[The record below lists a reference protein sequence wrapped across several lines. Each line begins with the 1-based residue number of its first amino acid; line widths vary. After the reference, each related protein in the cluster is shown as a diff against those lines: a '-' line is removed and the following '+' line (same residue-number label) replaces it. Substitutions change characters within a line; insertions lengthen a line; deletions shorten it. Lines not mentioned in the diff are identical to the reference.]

1 MKVTEFIKQ
10 FMQGQPLTMTLR
22 NPEGQKFTAEYV
34 IVRGISCPAAGT
46 LLKEEP
52 AELTLVLTG
61 PELEK

>member
-10 FMQGQPLTMTLR
+10 FMQGQPLMMTLR
-22 NPEGQKFTAEYV
+22 TPEGQEFTAEHV
-34 IVRGISCPAAGT
+34 IVRGISGPAAGT
-46 LLKEEP
+46 SLKEEP